1 MDGKDKAMNY
11 KETFNLPF
19 TLTNSNNGRGH
30 HWGGSAKMRK
40 KYESDLCKLRMTRR
54 PFPYPVDVHV
64 VRVLGKGQ
72 RLWDTSSIGR
82 GNWKEIEDALVAC
95 GWFHDDS
102 PKFITMTTFDQDEC
116 RKSSGPFIEV
126 TITQSG
132 ERFQPTNGGEVML

>member
-1 MDGKDKAMNY
+1 MSEKY
-11 KETFNLPF
+11 KETINLPF

-30 HWGGSAKMRK
+30 HWGGSAKIRK
-40 KYESDLCKLRMTRR
+40 QFEADLRKLRLTRS
-54 PFPYPVDVHV
+54 PFMFPVNVHV
-64 VRVLGKGQ
+64 ARVLGKGQ

-95 GWFHDDS
+95 GWFSDDS

-116 RKSSGPFIEV
+116 RRSSGPFIEV

-132 ERFQPTNGGEVML
+132 DSFKPTKEGGAQ